1 MNSETIER
9 LYKSGKMPKKYYNQL
24 NGKTAQEN
32 YADYINTKS
41 NLKDLI
47 PLDDLQ
53 SCIESAIDDILKSLK
68 MP

>member
-1 MNSETIER
+1 MDDKMIEY

-41 NLKDLI
+41 NLNDLI
-47 PLDDLQ
+47 PLDELQ
-53 SCIESAIDDILKSLK
+53 NCIENAVDDIIKALKG
-68 MP
+68 